1 MTQARQQQGGRDL
14 GAETEEPTST
24 ASRDTIYKMLANRR
38 RRYTIQYLKGQ
49 ENEVTLGALA
59 EQVGAW
65 EQGTDPGQLTSAERK
80 TVYTALQQ
88 RHLPKM
94 ADVGIVEFDKRAGT
108 VAPTESLTDLD
119 IYAEVVS
126 SGEFPWSQY
135 YLGLSVIAV
144 ALMTAVWT
152 DVYPLVSLPD
162 LAWGIFVTISFTV
175 SALVHVLVTREMK
188 LETASEPPEIRED
201 ERS

>member
-1 MTQARQQQGGRDL
+1 MARAHRRQGKDL
-14 GAETEEPTST
+14 GAEAEGSTST
-24 ASRDTIYKMLANRR
+24 DSRDTMYKILANRR
-38 RRYTIQYLKGQ
+38 RRYTIQHLKSQ
-49 ENEVTLGALA
+49 DDEVTLGALA

-65 EQGTDPGQLTSAERK
+65 EYGTDPGQLTSAERK

-126 SGEFPWSQY
+126 SGDFPWSQY
-135 YLGLSVIAV
+135 YFGLSVIAV
-144 ALMTAVWT
+144 ALMAAVWM

-162 LAWGIFVTISFTV
+162 LAWGIFVTISFAV
-175 SALVHVLVTREMK
+175 SALVHVAVTREMK
-188 LETASEPPEIRED
+188 LGTASKPPDIRED